1 MIDVEG
7 VNYVVALCTMEMAA
21 KTERYETIT
30 RPRNDAYANGEYA
43 GYIHALEDLVAT
55 LELIKK
61 HVVTRTTEPDR
72 IEALNQQSDVVMLI
86 RHDVDNIAY
95 SNVVYVRNHAN
106 HASIAGYGDS
116 LREEHVESVVNV
128 NAWPKTT
135 TFTLI
140 QDEIDV
146 IARAL
151 ACSYREHRG
160 SSSIDAL
167 LSKIDVNKIA
177 REERDLIVQVA
188 AKLKLTKKF
197 FNPSAIDQARYR

>member
-43 GYIHALEDLVAT
+43 GYIHALEDLVAK

-72 IEALNQQSDVVMLI
+72 IEAFNQQLDVVMLI

-95 SNVVYVRNHAN
+95 SNIVYVRKGVDLESAIKQSVREFLATPEGDRYLRGENNHFN
-106 HASIAGYGDS
+106 YGDAIMIPS
-116 LREEHVESVVNV
+116 EITIKHGYLVVPQVQEEDFVNV
-128 NAWPKTT
+128 DQNRS
-135 TFTLI
+135 FVN
-140 QDEIDV
+140 E
-146 IARAL
+146 
-151 ACSYREHRG
+151 Y
-160 SSSIDAL
+160 
-167 LSKIDVNKIA
+167 LS
-177 REERDLIVQVA
+177 EE
-188 AKLKLTKKF
+188 
-197 FNPSAIDQARYR
+197 

>member
-43 GYIHALEDLVAT
+43 GYIHALEDLVAK

-72 IEALNQQSDVVMLI
+72 IEAFNQQLDVVMLI

-95 SNVVYVRNHAN
+95 SNVVYVRKGVDLESAIKQSVREFLATPEGDIYLRGENNHFN
-106 HASIAGYGDS
+106 YGDAIMIPS
-116 LREEHVESVVNV
+116 EITIKHGYLVVPQVQEEDFVNV
-128 NAWPKTT
+128 DQNRS
-135 TFTLI
+135 FVN
-140 QDEIDV
+140 E
-146 IARAL
+146 
-151 ACSYREHRG
+151 Y
-160 SSSIDAL
+160 
-167 LSKIDVNKIA
+167 LS
-177 REERDLIVQVA
+177 EE
-188 AKLKLTKKF
+188 
-197 FNPSAIDQARYR
+197 